1 LEAAAA
7 EGHSVNDQRALV
19 RGQYSHFDQVGGWVG
34 TEEQCDGVV
43 SRVGGDGKQ
52 VAQGMADVVFG
63 DAWR

>member
-1 LEAAAA
+1 M
-7 EGHSVNDQRALV
+7 NDQRALV